1 MTIGFSPCPNDT
13 FIFDAMVNKKIDTE
27 NLDIDYVIADIENL
41 NNKALNGV
49 LDMTKL
55 SFQTYFKV
63 KNQYTLLNSG
73 SALGRNCGP
82 VLISKKKYSANELN
96 NLKVAIPGINTTA
109 NLLLT
114 IAFPDIHNKL
124 IKLFSDIEDAIISE
138 EADAG
143 VIIHENRFT
152 YQNKGLIKIIDLGEY
167 WEKITGYPLPLGCIA
182 VKKDINVGTQNFVSV
197 LNTMERVMR
206 RSIEFALQNPESS
219 LDFVRTHSQTL
230 SDDVINKHI
239 KLYVND
245 FTVYLGAEG
254 RNAIDRLEYY
264 YNSFNT

>member
-1 MTIGFSPCPNDT
+1 M
-13 FIFDAMVNKKIDTE
+13 
-27 NLDIDYVIADIENL
+27 
-41 NNKALNGV
+41 
-49 LDMTKL
+49 
-55 SFQTYFKV
+55 
-63 KNQYTLLNSG
+63 
-73 SALGRNCGP
+73 
-82 VLISKKKYSANELN
+82 
-96 NLKVAIPGINTTA
+96 
-109 NLLLT
+109 
-114 IAFPDIHNKL
+114 
-124 IKLFSDIEDAIISE
+124 
-138 EADAG
+138 
-143 VIIHENRFT
+143 
-152 YQNKGLIKIIDLGEY
+152 GEY

-230 SDDVINKHI
+230 SDNVINKHI